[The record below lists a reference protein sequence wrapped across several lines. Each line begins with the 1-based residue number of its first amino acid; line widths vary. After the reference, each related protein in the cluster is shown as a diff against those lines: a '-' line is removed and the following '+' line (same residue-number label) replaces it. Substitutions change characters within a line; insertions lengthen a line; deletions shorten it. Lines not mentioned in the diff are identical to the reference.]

1 MISMIR
7 RQWDMVVDSQ
17 VRKWVEVVGWYID
30 LDKSLL
36 SDPFLQNIR
45 NDYSKQFEKINYFCD
60 TKFKQ
65 EENIIVFIFK
75 GGGGGGDI

>member
-45 NDYSKQFEKINYFCD
+45 NDYSKQFEKINYFCG